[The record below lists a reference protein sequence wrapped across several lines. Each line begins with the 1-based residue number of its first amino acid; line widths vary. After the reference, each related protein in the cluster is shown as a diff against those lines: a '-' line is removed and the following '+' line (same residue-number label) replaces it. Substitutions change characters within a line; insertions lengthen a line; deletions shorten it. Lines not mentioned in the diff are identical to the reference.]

1 MTLQQ
6 PKLSSALHSCT
17 ATAFTSILLTLHPHL
32 IPTNTPTARLQL
44 LSIVHTK
51 RFDAD
56 SYENMALT
64 TSPEPP
70 FAITSIGRPLPLACR
85 GKTPT
90 DMQAGD

>member
-1 MTLQQ
+1 M
-6 PKLSSALHSCT
+6 
-17 ATAFTSILLTLHPHL
+17 
-32 IPTNTPTARLQL
+32 
-44 LSIVHTK
+44 HTK

-90 DMQAGD
+90 DMQAGG